1 MTVPSMRVWDFRTVH
16 VFWFWCRSINDAKH
30 DQLRR
35 TFATAIDSS
44 KISTL
49 REVEASKGKKVGN
62 WGSFVHNKVDPQS
75 TCQPCMMFLMTTL
88 NDSSS
93 WGNGKQVKII
103 YFPAHALS
111 IFIDF
116 STYYQPAF
124 DLATSASSLH
134 WLTPDMPPC
143 ILTQMKN
150 GRNYLTFSWQPMP
163 CGSARKL
170 QWVKTFLVTLQ
181 GYQGHPRSPDS
192 KPLVKLPML
201 RQAMS
206 YFFNNFDSSWA
217 IRWLQVWRWSSA
229 VLSIYTEPCTQKYG
243 DGFCASSTL
252 VAFDAFEGAFV
263 CV

>member
-111 IFIDF
+111 ILFIDF

-150 GRNYLTFSWQPMP
+150 GRNYLTFSWEESNHDLLGRHTLLNTETLIECIHVTDYQLP
-163 CGSARKL
+163 
-170 QWVKTFLVTLQ
+170 FLASLASVA
-181 GYQGHPRSPDS
+181 
-192 KPLVKLPML
+192 L
-201 RQAMS
+201 R
-206 YFFNNFDSSWA
+206 
-217 IRWLQVWRWSSA
+217 
-229 VLSIYTEPCTQKYG
+229 
-243 DGFCASSTL
+243 
-252 VAFDAFEGAFV
+252 
-263 CV
+263 